1 MGGLASSPRRRGSSA
16 LSRVS
21 PSIRQIEVAERTL
34 GFTDR
39 LVILVR
45 AKGSQLAT
53 ALDVLDDLAELR
65 KARTSAEFIAMEPAS
80 EQADWV
86 DDVVA
91 RMTPAGANAPAACV
105 VDTGVD
111 QGHALLE
118 PSLDPADCH
127 ACDPRWTTDDHNGH
141 GTEMA
146 GLALFGDLGAV
157 VGGTEPVHLR
167 HRLES
172 VKLLPPKGQNPPE
185 LWGAITAT
193 AASRVE
199 IQAPQRRRVFS
210 VSITSDGAQAD
221 GSRAINVGQPSSWSA
236 AVDALAAGLT
246 IETNNKG
253 MVFLDPDKPA
263 PARLFLISAGNV
275 DDFQDAYLDR
285 CDLEPV
291 EDPAQ
296 SWNGLSV
303 GAYTELTTLD
313 PTEPGYDGYTPS
325 HPMANC
331 LRTAALRSPVAR
343 FWPVKPDVLMEGGNV
358 ARSPDGSAFDWPYA
372 FQRLTTKRRY
382 PDQRPLTVT
391 RQTSAATAQAAHLAA
406 SIMADYPSIRPETV
420 KALIVHSAEW
430 TPAMRSTSRAHPSAS
445 PATHCGDATAWALP
459 TSRARREAPLT
470 RSPWLLKT

>member
-1 MGGLASSPRRRGSSA
+1 
-16 LSRVS
+16 
-21 PSIRQIEVAERTL
+21 
-34 GFTDR
+34 
-39 LVILVR
+39 
-45 AKGSQLAT
+45 
-53 ALDVLDDLAELR
+53 
-65 KARTSAEFIAMEPAS
+65 MEPAS
-80 EQADWV
+80 DQADWV
-86 DDVVA
+86 ADVVA
-91 RMTPAGANAPAACV
+91 RMTPAGASAPAACV

-118 PSLDPADCH
+118 LSLDPADCH
-127 ACDPRWTTDDHNGH
+127 ACDPRWSTDDHDGH

-157 VGGTEPVHLR
+157 VAGTEPIHLR

-172 VKLLPPKGQNPPE
+172 VKLLPAKGQNPPE

-199 IQAPQRRRVFS
+199 IQAPRRRRVFS

-246 IETNNKG
+246 IETNNQG
-253 MVFLDPDKPA
+253 MVFLDPDKPS
-263 PARLFLISAGNV
+263 PPRLFLISAGNV
-275 DDFQDAYLDR
+275 NDFQDSYLDR

-313 PTEPGYDGYTPS
+313 PTEPGYDGYTPLAPHGELS
-325 HPMANC
+325 PYS
-331 LRTAALRSPVAR
+331 RTSVACSPL
-343 FWPVKPDVLMEGGNV
+343 WPAKPDVLMEGGNV
-358 ARSPDGSAFDWPYA
+358 ARSQDGSVFDWPYA

-406 SIMADYPSIRPETV
+406 SIMAEYPSHPAETV
-420 KALIVHSAEW
+420 RALIVHS
-430 TPAMRSTSRAHPSAS
+430 PSGLQ
-445 PATHCGDATAWALP
+445 P
-459 TSRARREAPLT
+459 
-470 RSPWLLKT
+470 

>member
-1 MGGLASSPRRRGSSA
+1 M
-16 LSRVS
+16 V
-21 PSIRQIEVAERTL
+21 
-34 GFTDR
+34 
-39 LVILVR
+39 
-45 AKGSQLAT
+45 
-53 ALDVLDDLAELR
+53 
-65 KARTSAEFIAMEPAS
+65 PAS
-80 EQADWV
+80 DQADWV
-86 DDVVA
+86 NDVVA
-91 RMTPAGANAPAACV
+91 RMTPAGASAPAACV

-127 ACDPRWTTDDHNGH
+127 ACDPGWTTDDHDGH
-141 GTEMA
+141 ETEMA

-236 AVDALAAGLT
+236 AVDALAARLT
-246 IETNNKG
+246 IETNDKG
-253 MVFLDPDKPA
+253 MVFLDPDTPA
-263 PARLFLISAGNV
+263 PPRLFLISASNV
-275 DDFQDAYLDR
+275 EDFQDAYLDR

-313 PTEPGYDGYTPS
+313 PTEPGYDGYTPLAPHGELS
-325 HPMANC
+325 PYS
-331 LRTAALRSPVAR
+331 RTSVACSSL
-343 FWPVKPDVLMEGGNV
+343 WPVKPDVLLEGGNV
-358 ARSPDGSAFDWPYA
+358 ARSPDGSVFDWPYA

-382 PDQRPLTVT
+382 PDQRPLRHPPDERGNGPGRAPRGVNH
-391 RQTSAATAQAAHLAA
+391 RRVPVHPARDGQSAARTFRRVDSGHEEALSGRIPAQAPRRAA
-406 SIMADYPSIRPETV
+406 
-420 KALIVHSAEW
+420 
-430 TPAMRSTSRAHPSAS
+430 
-445 PATHCGDATAWALP
+445 AWALL